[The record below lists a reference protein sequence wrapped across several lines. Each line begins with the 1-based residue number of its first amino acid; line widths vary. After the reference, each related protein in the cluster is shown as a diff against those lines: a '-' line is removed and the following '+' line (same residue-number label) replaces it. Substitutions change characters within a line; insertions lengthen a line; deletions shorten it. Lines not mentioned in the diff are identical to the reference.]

1 MKKISIIGFV
11 LACCLLSACSVFQR
25 KQQEGAAAELN
36 GQYLYY
42 ATLDSL
48 TLGLSPEDSARVA
61 EQYISQWAKDILLY
75 DNAFAHTNANIER
88 MVEDY
93 RRTLYV
99 HAYEEHLIDRRMSKE
114 VSDSTEQEVYERLS
128 DRFMLNES
136 IVQGLLVV
144 VNNDAQKVAKLRQW
158 LTDVA
163 KPETEKINTKPKKG
177 KSKEKTLDN
186 IEKYAYQNANGYELF
201 TDKWLTTTELLAHVP
216 IERAE
221 LESRLKTEN
230 QIEVS
235 DSTNTYILQVTNKCL
250 RGTQMPLDYARP
262 QIRKIVLSLRQVGFL
277 QDERE
282 RMYKDAIK
290 SEKIRFYEKK

>member
-25 KQQEGAAAELN
+25 KQQEGAAVELN

-75 DNAFAHTNANIER
+75 NNAFAHTNSSIER
-88 MVEDY
+88 LVEDY

-158 LTDVA
+158 MTDVA
-163 KPETEKINTKPKKG
+163 KPETEKINTKSKKG
-177 KSKEKTLDN
+177 KSKEEILDN

-201 TDKWLTTTELLAHVP
+201 TDKWLTTTELLVHVP
-216 IERAE
+216 IGRAE
-221 LESRLKTEN
+221 LESCLKTQN

-250 RGTQMPLDYARP
+250 CGTQMPLDYARP
-262 QIRKIVLSLRQVGFL
+262 QIRKIVLGLRQVGFL